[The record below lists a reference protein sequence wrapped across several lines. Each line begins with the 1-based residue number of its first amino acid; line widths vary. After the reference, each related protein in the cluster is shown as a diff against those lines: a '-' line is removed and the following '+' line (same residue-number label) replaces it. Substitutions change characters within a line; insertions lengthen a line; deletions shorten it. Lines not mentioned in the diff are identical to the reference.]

1 MAEYT
6 AVKGGQL
13 KLKGN
18 KGSSGQRKKKRK
30 KDKDEMTEEWMKE
43 PGAVR
48 HGTCTRT
55 TGLFVCLFT
64 YLFTPLFTYLFTCLL
79 GKWRKIRSIEEMK
92 DRVILEMYNGQYL
105 IALVGGAKCLIII
118 IIKIFQHKNI
128 SINILLISC

>member
-18 KGSSGQRKKKRK
+18 KGLSGQRKKKRK

-48 HGTCTRT
+48 HGTCTC
-55 TGLFVCLFT
+55 TGLFVCLFA
-64 YLFTPLFTYLFTCLL
+64 YLFTPLFTYLFICLL

-92 DRVILEMYNGQYL
+92 DRVVLEMYNGQYL

-118 IIKIFQHKNI
+118 IIKIF
-128 SINILLISC
+128 